1 MHLHYFLRRA
11 GTQSYKVAARTT
23 TGPMGAGSP
32 LKSSAAQGLLYSL
45 LVGLLLLWSYLHVD
59 EDLRETLLN
68 RFCEPNIST
77 LLHEESKTINGY
89 SKTLSSA
96 VIPVGAATDLV
107 IAVQAEV
114 CSDFKEVVDFIDTAL
129 FIMVIVKAAMIV
141 MYIIVFI
148 EPSMINKPIINLC
161 LVAYIGG
168 VVTLTLIIVAILAGS
183 VIKFKDRVFGLDTE
197 KRETPEMLLAA
208 VVLGGL
214 FEIVGFLMYAF
225 AVSNIDPNAVAA
237 AEIKMEETRA
247 AMNPEA
253 GQIEMQ
259 SGATYAYGKKNDTP
273 YVGTT
278 AVPLGRY

>member
-1 MHLHYFLRRA
+1 MA
-11 GTQSYKVAARTT
+11 
-23 TGPMGAGSP
+23 AGSP

-59 EDLRETLLN
+59 EQLRETLLN
-68 RFCEPNIST
+68 KFCEPNIST
-77 LLHEESKTINGY
+77 LLHEESKTITGY

-96 VIPVGAATDLV
+96 VIPVGAATDL
-107 IAVQAEV
+107 IITVQSEV

-141 MYIIVFI
+141 MYLIVFI

-225 AVSNIDPNAVAA
+225 AVSNIDPASVAA
-237 AEIKMEETRA
+237 AEIKMEEARA

-253 GQIEMQ
+253 GQIDMQ
-259 SGATYAYGKKNDTP
+259 SGATYAYGKKMDTA
-273 YVGTT
+273 YVGTA